1 MNKLEPVILEKIQKM
16 GAEIRR
22 IVGSAE
28 KGSSAAGRLIDV
40 SDMVRC
46 VTVDVISE
54 FTFGQTAGLLG
65 EREHEFGAGFLEA
78 FDIAAVVPY
87 QIHYSAVQRWLGRVI
102 PLEWVG
108 IVDPKV
114 KEMARLLK
122 ASLTS

>member
-1 MNKLEPVILEKIQKM
+1 MNKLEPVILEKIQEM
-16 GAEIRR
+16 GAKIRR
-22 IVGSAE
+22 IVGGAE
-28 KGSSAAGRLIDV
+28 KGSSAAGRVIDV

-54 FTFGQTAGLLG
+54 FAFGQTAGLLG
-65 EREHEFGAGFLEA
+65 EREHEFKAGFLEA

-108 IVDPKV
+108 IMDPKV